1 MKAKPNEVVTQVE
14 KSGRP
19 VVLTRYGKGV
29 AVLLSVDAFEELEAA
44 AARLKLLGALR
55 EAEKAVSAGDVVSH
69 EEMDQIL
76 GQWSADGA

>member
-1 MKAKPNEVVTQVE
+1 MKAKPHEVVVQAE

-44 AARLKLLGALR
+44 ASKLRLISALR
-55 EAEKAVSAGDVVSH
+55 EAERAVARGEVVSH
-69 EEMDQIL
+69 QSVDELLASWE
-76 GQWSADGA
+76 ADGP